1 MLDTN
6 KQDKEKQIQELEKW
20 GTEAGYKL
28 GFLAGAMTFGVV
40 FGLIL
45 GAISILKHSKNE
57 LLENQTETVKK
68 RAQTNQI
75 SLKDLEKLS
84 SGKKISSQKYIK
96 AAIFID
102 GLENKLGSL
111 DSKRVGNNFTFTKTV
126 NPSGLV
132 NYIVENKNNQVVL
145 EFDLNQDGIIAA
157 QSRNETKE
165 TSELDEFFSENAS
178 KISVDVDEEMG
189 LYSYEISETE
199 DLEQKIGS
207 VKPFVQ
213 SLQRFKASQL
223 ATGSNAGQQEY
234 NQKLQDL
241 NDRLFEL
248 KTQAKSIQSHIDT
261 VQAANE
267 NENQR
272 HPENTWLGIKASN
285 LVDKLAGLDKQ
296 IDSLQADLEG
306 NPQTVDRQE
315 TKSEN
320 TAPTQSTSDRQ
331 PSRFP
336 PPLPSEFNKSP
347 QGQSFSEEAE
357 YPDLPADLNQFQ
369 AATSPA
375 NGQPITIVETEA
387 PDYVES
393 QGIEQ

>member
-84 SGKKISSQKYIK
+84 SGKRILNKKYIS

-102 GLENKLGSL
+102 KLENRVGSL

-126 NPSGLV
+126 DPSGLV
-132 NYIVENKNNQVVL
+132 NYMVENKNNQVVL
-145 EFDLNQDGIIAA
+145 EFDLNQDGMIAA

-165 TSELDEFFSENAS
+165 TDKLDEFFSENAS
-178 KISVDVDEEMG
+178 KISVDVDEEMD

-199 DLEQKIGS
+199 DLKQKVESIEPS
-207 VKPFVQ
+207 VR
-213 SLQRFKASQL
+213 SLKRFRASQL

-267 NENQR
+267 NESQR

-296 IDSLQADLEG
+296 IDRLQADLEG
-306 NPQTVDRQE
+306 NSQTVDRQS
-315 TKSEN
+315 KSEN
-320 TAPTQSTSDRQ
+320 TAPTQSTSNRQ

-347 QGQSFSEEAE
+347 QSQSFSEEAE

-369 AATSPA
+369 AATSSA
-375 NGQPITIVETEA
+375 NGQPITIVETETS
-387 PDYVES
+387 DYVES
-393 QGIEQ
+393 QGMEQ